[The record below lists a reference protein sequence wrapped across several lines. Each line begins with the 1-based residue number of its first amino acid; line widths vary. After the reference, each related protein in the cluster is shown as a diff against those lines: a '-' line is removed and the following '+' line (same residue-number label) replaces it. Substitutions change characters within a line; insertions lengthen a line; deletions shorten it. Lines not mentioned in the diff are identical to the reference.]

1 MREPSPHTA
10 LFGMLGEFD
19 KAEALVD
26 AVGKAHDAGYRRIEA
41 FSPFPIEELNEALGL
56 EDRRVAW
63 MTLAGGIFGGL
74 LGYGMQVYTN
84 LDFPILID
92 GRSHTPPEPFMLIT
106 FELTVLFAVLF
117 AIGTML
123 ALNRLPRLH
132 HPLFGVDS
140 FHLASSDKFF
150 LLIYGD
156 DPQFERTAARDFLQ
170 GLDCVRVDPVEH
182 TEEPE

>member
-1 MREPSPHTA
+1 MISQAPAISARSSARPWPFSEEVAITR
-10 LFGMLGEFD
+10 
-19 KAEALVD
+19 
-26 AVGKAHDAGYRRIEA
+26 GKAAGRLAMAFKVPRITR
-41 FSPFPIEELNEALGL
+41 L
-56 EDRRVAW
+56 EDSDDA
-63 MTLAGGIFGGL
+63 LA
-74 LGYGMQVYTN
+74 
-84 LDFPILID
+84 
-92 GRSHTPPEPFMLIT
+92 
-106 FELTVLFAVLF
+106 LTVLSAVLS